1 MIVIVSMVLAM
12 GGLAASAAV
21 RRRLPRVEDPHVD
34 WALGVAALVPAWLV
48 AVLGLLGPSVRP
60 RLTVITAVALL
71 GTIVAVL
78 GGAITTEARLRADA
92 AAGPMDRAR
101 AWRLGLFAVAPAWL
115 VAMAGALLR

>member
-1 MIVIVSMVLAM
+1 MIAIVSMVLAA

-21 RRRLPRVEDPHVD
+21 RRRLTRVEDAHVD

-48 AVLGLLGPSVRP
+48 ALLGVLGPSVRP

-71 GTIVAVL
+71 GTIVAAL
-78 GGAITTEARLRADA
+78 GGAITTEARVRADA
-92 AAGPMDRAR
+92 GSGRMSRVR
-101 AWRLGLFAVAPAWL
+101 AWYLGLLAVAPAWL